1 MVNGSVLHRSL
12 FKCLHALSL
21 EKALSELHHR
31 AHVFLSL
38 KITPGTHII
47 LLPAVKRKSNNSAY
61 RPGKKNIP
69 LRVCHTVCG
78 VKSTLEMRKD
88 IKWKKRRLQEK
99 TWCIL
104 GYYSID
110 ILNNAFKIHYFDWLN
125 QNAF

>member
-1 MVNGSVLHRSL
+1 MIMVNGSVLHRSL

-61 RPGKKNIP
+61 RPGKK
-69 LRVCHTVCG
+69 
-78 VKSTLEMRKD
+78 K
-88 IKWKKRRLQEK
+88 
-99 TWCIL
+99 
-104 GYYSID
+104 YSSESVSHCLWSQVNPGD
-110 ILNNAFKIHYFDWLN
+110 EERY
-125 QNAF
+125 